1 VARVLVVSTVPR
13 MLVVYGVL
21 VVNMLDAFLVFVS
34 RVLHTSYVY
43 PDGV

>member
-1 VARVLVVSTVPR
+1 
-13 MLVVYGVL
+13 MLVMPNVFVMPGVL

-34 RVLHTSYVY
+34 RVFHTSYVY